1 MSMKLSALMVAAV
14 VVSMSACGADTGALT
29 EGEKNYIANCLSCH
43 GTGAVGG
50 VGPNITF
57 STTAGI
63 ADYTQAQLLAL
74 VRMGTTNTGRMT
86 CATMTRFSATQLS
99 DAKVQ
104 TIYTYLQGLKND
116 KVNKGDSCR

>member
-1 MSMKLSALMVAAV
+1 MSTKLNAVMVAAAV
-14 VVSMSACGADTGALT
+14 VLVSACGAGPATPT

-50 VGPNITF
+50 IGPNITF

-63 ADYTQAQLLAL
+63 AGYTQAQMLTL
-74 VRMGTTNTGRMT
+74 VRTGTTMSGRMT
-86 CATMTRFSATQLS
+86 CSTMTRFSATQLS

-104 TIYTYLQGLKND
+104 TIYTYLSGLKND
-116 KVNKGDSCR
+116 KVNKGESCP